1 MLSMDGIIIG
11 ELILGAL
18 LMSLVFTTLG
28 NTELIAGS
36 APKPTQEPLSNSAKN
51 MEKPASAQA
60 G

>member
-36 APKPTQEPLSNSAKN
+36 APKPT
-51 MEKPASAQA
+51 
-60 G
+60 